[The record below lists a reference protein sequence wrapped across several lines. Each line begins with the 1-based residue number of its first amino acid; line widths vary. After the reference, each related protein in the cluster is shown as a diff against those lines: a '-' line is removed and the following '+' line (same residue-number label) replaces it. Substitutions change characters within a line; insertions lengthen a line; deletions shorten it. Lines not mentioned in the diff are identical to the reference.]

1 MREALACGPKP
12 FRLRKVMQIHVARNS
27 AQLGVFSSEE
37 ILAGLVAG
45 RFVAADLAWREGMAA
60 WTPLG
65 EWPEFRGVGV
75 PASPNPVGPPS
86 VETLP
91 APAWERGSS
100 FANYVATIKEV
111 ALDPVRT
118 FANLRDGGFARP
130 ISFTYWSLVPAWFC
144 GSVLYGGVFALM
156 AMAGKQVSST
166 VLPRDAFVAWMQNVG
181 AGGAALAVSGAL
193 ACFFLLMPLFSFVG
207 AAFTHVLLLPW
218 KPAGGYAQTYRA
230 GAYATA
236 AFLPFAF
243 VPCLNYVAM
252 PWQMVAI
259 IIAHAQVHRIA
270 WWKVLIS
277 LVVMPCLCVCGFY
290 ALLFASFAGKFA
302 R

>member
-1 MREALACGPKP
+1 
-12 FRLRKVMQIHVARNS
+12 MQIHVARNS
-27 AQLGVFSSEE
+27 AQLGIFASEE
-37 ILAGLVAG
+37 ILAGLQSG
-45 RFVAADLAWREGMAA
+45 RFHATDLAWREGMAA

-65 EWPEFRGVGV
+65 DWPEFRGVGM
-75 PASPNPVGPPS
+75 PPPS
-86 VETLP
+86 PHAQPAEPGEP
-91 APAWERGSS
+91 APAMPSWERGSS

-130 ISFTYWSLVPAWFC
+130 ISFSYWSLLPAWIF
-144 GSVLYGGVFALM
+144 GSLVYGGLIFFVLSVGKAATLPKDPAMEWLSGIGALG
-156 AMAGKQVSST
+156 ATTIVSGFIGLIFLLAPLT
-166 VLPRDAFVAWMQNVG
+166 QFLG
-181 AGGAALAVSGAL
+181 AGI
-193 ACFFLLMPLFSFVG
+193 
-207 AAFTHVLLLPW
+207 THVLLLPW
-218 KPAGGYAQTYRA
+218 KPAGSYAQTYRA

-236 AFLPFAF
+236 AFMPFAF

-277 LVVMPCLCVCGFY
+277 LFVIPCCCVCGLY
-290 ALLFASFAGKFA
+290 AMLAASFAGSLSRLA
-302 R
+302 H